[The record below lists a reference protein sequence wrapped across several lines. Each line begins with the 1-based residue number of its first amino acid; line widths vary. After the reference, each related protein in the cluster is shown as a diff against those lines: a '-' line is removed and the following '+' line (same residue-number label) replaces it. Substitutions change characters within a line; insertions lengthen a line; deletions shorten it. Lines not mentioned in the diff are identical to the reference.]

1 MVNSYVLYKKYIK
14 AEYNY
19 LRKLKEEN
27 MKKFNEETKDLV
39 INKYDVMYKYYFI
52 DIDNIINI
60 KKDIKQN
67 IKEMYHKLILK
78 THPDKNN
85 INKDIFVYIQQAY
98 ENRDENTI
106 IKLSNQLEKY
116 GKIDISI
123 IKKEDEINKMKIELW
138 YKWLYDPIFKNLYV
152 KKDEYEKVEKILE
165 KIQEENNKL
174 KEENNNIKK
183 QLLNTI

>member
-1 MVNSYVLYKKYIK
+1 
-14 AEYNY
+14 
-19 LRKLKEEN
+19 
-27 MKKFNEETKDLV
+27 
-39 INKYDVMYKYYFI
+39 
-52 DIDNIINI
+52 
-60 KKDIKQN
+60 
-67 IKEMYHKLILK
+67 MYHKLILK